1 MTYEKYRKRIVDIET
16 IVKSNGGIVKYIKED
31 KYLAQSQLII
41 DSVYL
46 YKVKTVFMY
55 TIPQDV
61 VLTCALYAL
70 KGIVQRIQINL
81 TDHAFWLGAKAI
93 DKCLEFRDYGLFI
106 SNKYREI
113 ERESLYLVPY
123 YPNGKNEN
131 CFEGFPFE
139 YNPDKNI
146 LMFSGGALY
155 KTIDD
160 NKTYY
165 KFVEELL
172 NSYPTL
178 IFWYAGDKSKYD
190 QELERVMTKYPE
202 RVYRTEERKDLL
214 EVLKRSDF
222 YLDTYPIGGALMVQ
236 YAVLAKTIPIMV
248 KSDALSGG
256 ILINQENLAVY
267 HQSFD
272 EAKGT
277 IDRVINDN
285 NYRMKLISEFEGSV
299 IDEKKFSEQLNDA
312 IDGVKKVAMNIPVN
326 IDVANLREV
335 YFRRFDERYLERY
348 YFNKNNIA
356 FLLSHPYV
364 LFKGIVGRFFQ
375 RMRR

>member
-1 MTYEKYRKRIVDIET
+1 
-16 IVKSNGGIVKYIKED
+16 
-31 KYLAQSQLII
+31 
-41 DSVYL
+41 
-46 YKVKTVFMY
+46 
-55 TIPQDV
+55 
-61 VLTCALYAL
+61 
-70 KGIVQRIQINL
+70 
-81 TDHAFWLGAKAI
+81 
-93 DKCLEFRDYGLFI
+93 
-106 SNKYREI
+106 
-113 ERESLYLVPY
+113 
-123 YPNGKNEN
+123 
-131 CFEGFPFE
+131 
-139 YNPDKNI
+139 
-146 LMFSGGALY
+146 
-155 KTIDD
+155 
-160 NKTYY
+160 
-165 KFVEELL
+165 
-172 NSYPTL
+172 
-178 IFWYAGDKSKYD
+178 
-190 QELERVMTKYPE
+190 MTKYPE